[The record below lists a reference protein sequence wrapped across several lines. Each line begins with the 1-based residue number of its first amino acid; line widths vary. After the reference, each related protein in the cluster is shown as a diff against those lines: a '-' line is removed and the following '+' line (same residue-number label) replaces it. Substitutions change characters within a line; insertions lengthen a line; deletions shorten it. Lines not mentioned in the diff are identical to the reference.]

1 MSKTAALFL
10 GLDGSAWLAGRHV
23 HLPDDVVTLLQAAA
37 AERDELLAEAREGR
51 GVLHTDTDKP
61 RQPPADG
68 ALMLY
73 DRSQSRFFRSK
84 DGLAWDVDVHNPIV
98 ATTATLNCYYSVE
111 SEPRAD
117 GTRMHRR
124 TYWLKDGTR
133 GIALVQ
139 YRLLHEHQTRRTTK
153 RPRGV
158 TKHRAAEAN
167 AAVVAAFVSAAAA
180 AAAAAPAAVAPAVVD
195 PALAAAAAGPRPTY
209 PWDASLDASL
219 GRLHEML
226 QYLVPPPSQGLAG
239 AAPLMHLNNIVI
251 HIQQSRRVRV

>member
-124 TYWLKDGTR
+124 TYWLKDDGARRGGDAARR

-139 YRLLHEHQTRRTTK
+139 YRVLREDQTRRRCTK
-153 RPRGV
+153 RPRPSAPEPSAPRP
-158 TKHRAAEAN
+158 KYPWEASFD
-167 AAVVAAFVSAAAA
+167 ASLARLHEALLHSAAA
-180 AAAAAPAAVAPAVVD
+180 
-195 PALAAAAAGPRPTY
+195 
-209 PWDASLDASL
+209 
-219 GRLHEML
+219 
-226 QYLVPPPSQGLAG
+226 PSPGLAG
-239 AAPLMHLNNIVI
+239 AASPLQYLNDKIL
-251 HIQQSRRVRV
+251 SMRVSFTQL